1 MYTNTGFLPIGEQN
15 PAIKRIKG
23 IIDNSKPNPEKLF
36 FAEGI
41 WIHKL
46 ILSSGA
52 RVASFVI
59 CEDFIKSDEVR
70 QIVAEMAKVAEET
83 YSVSAK
89 TFLKLS
95 ERDNPDGLMCLA
107 SIPIRKIEDF
117 KPQKVSTI
125 LIMDGVEIPGN
136 VGTMLRMSDG
146 AGVDA
151 VFMTNRKV
159 RLSHPKLIKGSQ
171 GAILTVPVYD
181 FESVDEC
188 YEILKKFG
196 YTLYL
201 ADTRAELTYYD
212 TKYEKRTAIVVGSE
226 RYGINRR
233 WYDFDNKM
241 VSIPMF
247 GKCDS
252 LNVGTAAT
260 VLIYEVAVR
269 QKDR

>member
-1 MYTNTGFLPIGEQN
+1 MYTDSKFLPIGEQN

-23 IIDNSKPNPEKLF
+23 IIDNSKPNPDKLF

-46 ILSSGA
+46 ILASNA

-59 CEDFIKSDEVR
+59 CEDFIKSDEVK
-70 QIVAEMAKVAEET
+70 QIVDKMGDIAEET

-95 ERDNPDGLMCLA
+95 ERDNPDGLICLA
-107 SIPIRKIEDF
+107 AIPIKTIDEF
-117 KPQKVSTI
+117 KPRQKSTV

-146 AGVDA
+146 AGADA

-159 RLSHPKLIKGSQ
+159 RLSHPKLVKGSQ
-171 GAILTVPVYD
+171 GAILTVPIYD
-181 FESVDEC
+181 FESLDEC
-188 YEILKKFG
+188 YATLNKFG

-201 ADTRAELTYYD
+201 ADTRAERTYYD
-212 TKYEKRTAIVVGSE
+212 TKYAKRTAIVVGSE

-233 WYDFDNKM
+233 WYDFKTET

-260 VLIYEVAVR
+260 VLVYEAAVR